1 MGAPGKLLFLLH
13 AHLPFVRHPDYER
26 FLEEVVVISTAHG
39 LKFTEFKVAYHEK
52 SLEKISCDFANPIFK
67 APAKIGPVM
76 DILKKEM
83 AERRR

>member
-1 MGAPGKLLFLLH
+1 M
-13 AHLPFVRHPDYER
+13 
-26 FLEEVVVISTAHG
+26 VISTAHG
-39 LKFTEFKVAYHEK
+39 LKFTEFKVTYHEK
-52 SLEKISCDFANPIFK
+52 TLEGISSSFANPVFK

>member
-1 MGAPGKLLFLLH
+1 
-13 AHLPFVRHPDYER
+13 V
-26 FLEEVVVISTAHG
+26 
-39 LKFTEFKVAYHEK
+39 
-52 SLEKISCDFANPIFK
+52 FK